1 MKSEDNRLEQDL
13 RSPYICSK
21 SIEYAYGNRRYRS
34 PNMLQRLKDMARIT
48 DEIYKMHGE
57 RKIGGWMD
65 SQDACLRL
73 GVRPRTLQTF
83 RDNGTLAYSRIGHKI
98 YYRVEDIQGI
108 LPLIQKRKEKQV

>member
-1 MKSEDNRLEQDL
+1 ME
-13 RSPYICSK
+13 IVA
-21 SIEYAYGNRRYRS
+21 IEAQTFDR
-34 PNMLQRLKDMARIT
+34 MLQRLKDMARIT

-73 GVRPRTLQTF
+73 GVSPRTLQTF
-83 RDNGTLAYSRIGHKI
+83 RDNGTLAYSRISHKI

>member
-1 MKSEDNRLEQDL
+1 ME
-13 RSPYICSK
+13 IVA
-21 SIEYAYGNRRYRS
+21 IEAQTFDR
-34 PNMLQRLKDMARIT
+34 MLQRLKDMARIT
-48 DEIYKMHGE
+48 DEICKMHGE
-57 RKIGGWMD
+57 RKIGEWMD

-73 GVRPRTLQTF
+73 GVSTRTLQTF

>member
-1 MKSEDNRLEQDL
+1 ME
-13 RSPYICSK
+13 IVA
-21 SIEYAYGNRRYRS
+21 IEAQTFDR
-34 PNMLQRLKDMARIT
+34 MLQRLKDMARIT
-48 DEIYKMHGE
+48 DEICKMHGE

-73 GVRPRTLQTF
+73 GVSPRTLQTF

-108 LPLIQKRKEKQV
+108 LPLIQNRKEKQV

>member
-1 MKSEDNRLEQDL
+1 ME
-13 RSPYICSK
+13 IVA
-21 SIEYAYGNRRYRS
+21 IEAQTFDR
-34 PNMLQRLKDMARIT
+34 MLQRLKDMARIT

-73 GVRPRTLQTF
+73 GVSPRTLQTF

-98 YYRVEDIQGI
+98 YC
-108 LPLIQKRKEKQV
+108 KRLSKYIFYSSFSLLTFATKK

>member
-1 MKSEDNRLEQDL
+1 MKSEDNCVLLIFAPNQLNTLME
-13 RSPYICSK
+13 IVA
-21 SIEYAYGNRRYRS
+21 IEAQTFDR
-34 PNMLQRLKDMARIT
+34 MLQRLKDMARIT
-48 DEIYKMHGE
+48 DEICKMHGE

-73 GVRPRTLQTF
+73 GVSPRTLQTF